1 MSYTDNDDNE
11 EMDMAEM
18 VDSEMSVD
26 DYGFV
31 IGPDGM
37 IKAVFMPDTFDS
49 LPDNVQQLFTIFGVS
64 PQLMTYSMSS
74 AIH

>member
-18 VDSEMSVD
+18 VDSEMYDD

-31 IGPDGM
+31 IGPDRM
-37 IKAVFMPDTFDS
+37 IKEVIMPESFDA
-49 LPDNVQQLFTIFGVS
+49 LPDNIQQLFTIFGVS
-64 PQLMTYSMSS
+64 PQLMTYSMST